1 MLVDRRP
8 ARGWTGGM
16 QIGMWIDDEKPLP
29 AVVDAV
35 VEAERRGFARAWFGQ
50 RLGWDPLTAIAAV
63 GDRAPRIGLGTAV
76 VVTWSRHPL
85 TLAAEALTAQAAVQG
100 RLTLGIGPSHQP
112 IVEGRFGRRWHRPG
126 RHVEE
131 HVDVLLPALRGEAV
145 EVHGDAVTA
154 VGGLTAPG
162 APAPPLLLA
171 AHGPRLLRLA
181 GERADGVITTWT
193 DARGV
198 AEHVSPAVRAAAAGR
213 PDPQVV
219 VGVIATLTDDPDAAR
234 AHVAGAFGMA
244 GGLPSY
250 RRSLD
255 QAGLAGPE
263 DTILAGNEAELEK
276 AVRRFADAG
285 ATELQLCPVGPQ
297 AERARTVEFFGEL
310 ASAMA

>member
-1 MLVDRRP
+1 
-8 ARGWTGGM
+8 M
-16 QIGMWIDDEKPLP
+16 QIGMWVDDEKPLP

-35 VEAERRGFARAWFGQ
+35 VDAERRGFARVWFGQ
-50 RLGWDPLTAIAAV
+50 RLGWDPLTLIAAV
-63 GDRAPRIGLGTAV
+63 GDRAPRIGMGTAI

-112 IVEGRFGRRWHRPG
+112 IVEGRFGRRWERPG

-131 HVDVLLPALRGEAV
+131 QLDVLVPALRGEPV
-145 EVHGDAVTA
+145 EVHGETVTA
-154 VGGLTAPG
+154 VGTLTAPG
-162 APAPPLLLA
+162 TPAPPLLLS

-193 DARGV
+193 DARSV
-198 AEHVSPAVRAAAAGR
+198 AENVVPAVRAAAVGR
-213 PDPQVV
+213 PAPQVV
-219 VGVIATLTDDPDAAR
+219 VGVIATLTGDRDAAR
-234 AHVAGAFGMA
+234 EHVARNFGMA
-244 GGLPSY
+244 GSLPSY

-255 QAGLAGPE
+255 QAGFAGPE

-285 ATELQLCPVGPQ
+285 ATELQLCPVGPP
-297 AERARTVEFFGEL
+297 AEQARTIEFFGEL
-310 ASAMA
+310 ASAAP

>member
-1 MLVDRRP
+1 MR
-8 ARGWTGGM
+8 
-16 QIGMWIDDEKPLP
+16 IGMWIDDEKPLP
-29 AVVDAV
+29 AVVDTV
-35 VEAERRGFARAWFGQ
+35 VDAERRGFARAWFGQ

-63 GDRAPRIGLGTAV
+63 GDRAPRIGMGTAI

-112 IVEGRFGRRWHRPG
+112 IVEGRFGQRWHRPG

-131 HVDVLLPALRGEAV
+131 HLDVLLPALRGEPV
-145 EVHGDAVTA
+145 EVHGETVTA
-154 VGGLTAPG
+154 VGTLTAP
-162 APAPPLLLA
+162 ATPAPPLLLS

-193 DARGV
+193 DARSV
-198 AEHVSPAVRAAAAGR
+198 AEKVVPAVRAAAVGR

-219 VGVIATLTDDPDAAR
+219 VGVIATLTGDPDAAR
-234 AHVAGAFGMA
+234 EHVARNFGMA
-244 GGLPSY
+244 GSLPSY

-255 QAGLAGPE
+255 QAGFAGPE

-276 AVRRFADAG
+276 AVRRFAEAG
-285 ATELQLCPVGPQ
+285 ATELQLCPVGPP
-297 AERARTVEFFGEL
+297 AEQARTIEFFGEL
-310 ASAMA
+310 ASAVP

>member
-1 MLVDRRP
+1 
-8 ARGWTGGM
+8 M

-35 VEAERRGFARAWFGQ
+35 VDAERRGFARAWFGQ
-50 RLGWDPLTAIAAV
+50 RLGWDPLTVIAAI
-63 GDRAPRIGLGTAV
+63 GDRAPRIGLGTAI

-112 IVEGRFGRRWHRPG
+112 IVEGRYGQRWHRPG

-131 HVDVLLPALRGEAV
+131 HLDVLVPALRGEPV
-145 EVHGDAVTA
+145 DVHGETVTA
-154 VGGLTAPG
+154 VGSLTAPDTP
-162 APAPPLLLA
+162 APALLVS

-198 AEHVSPAVRAAAAGR
+198 AEHVVPAVRTASAGR

-234 AHVAGAFGMA
+234 THVAQAFGMA
-244 GGLPSY
+244 GELPSY

-255 QAGLAGPE
+255 QSGFAGPE
-263 DTILAGNEAELEK
+263 DTILAGNETELEK

-285 ATELQLCPVGPQ
+285 ATELQLCPVGPP
-297 AERARTVEFFGEL
+297 AEQARTIEFFGEL
-310 ASAMA
+310 ARSFTA

>member
-1 MLVDRRP
+1 
-8 ARGWTGGM
+8 
-16 QIGMWIDDEKPLP
+16 
-29 AVVDAV
+29 
-35 VEAERRGFARAWFGQ
+35 
-50 RLGWDPLTAIAAV
+50 
-63 GDRAPRIGLGTAV
+63 

-112 IVEGRFGRRWHRPG
+112 IVEGRFGYRWQRPG
-126 RHVEE
+126 QHVAEYT
-131 HVDVLLPALRGEAV
+131 DVLSPALRG
-145 EVHGDAVTA
+145 DAVDVRGETVTA
-154 VGGLTAPG
+154 AGRLTVPAT
-162 APAPPLLLA
+162 PAPPLLIA

-193 DARGV
+193 DARSV
-198 AEHVSPAVRAAAAGR
+198 AENVVPAVRAAAAGR

-219 VGVIATLTDDPDAAR
+219 VGVIATVTDDPDAAR
-234 AHVAGAFGMA
+234 AHVAQAFGMA
-244 GGLPSY
+244 GDLPSY

-285 ATELQLCPVGPQ
+285 ATELQVCPAGPP
-297 AERARTVEFFGEL
+297 AEQERTIEFFGGL
-310 ASAMA
+310 ARSLS

>member
-1 MLVDRRP
+1 
-8 ARGWTGGM
+8 M

-35 VEAERRGFARAWFGQ
+35 VDAERRGFARAWFGQ
-50 RLGWDPLTAIAAV
+50 RLGWDPLTVIAAV
-63 GDRAPRIGLGTAV
+63 GDRAPRIGLGTAI

-112 IVEGRFGRRWHRPG
+112 IVEGRFGHRWHRPG
-126 RHVEE
+126 QHVEE
-131 HVDVLLPALRGEAV
+131 HLDVLVPALRGEAV
-145 EVHGDAVTA
+145 DVHGETVTA
-154 VGGLTAPG
+154 VGSLTAPDTP
-162 APAPPLLLA
+162 APALLLS

-198 AEHVSPAVRAAAAGR
+198 AENVVPAVRAASAGR

-219 VGVIATLTDDPDAAR
+219 VGVIATLTDDPDGAR
-234 AHVAGAFGMA
+234 AYVAQAFGMA
-244 GGLPSY
+244 GELPSY

-255 QAGLAGPE
+255 EAGFAGPE
-263 DTILAGNEAELEK
+263 DTILAGSEAELEK

-285 ATELQLCPVGPQ
+285 ATELQLCPVGPP
-297 AERARTVEFFGEL
+297 AERARTIEFFGEL
-310 ASAMA
+310 TRASA